1 MPQALLQSVLAQVLA
16 RVDSTVSGM
25 GSPADVL
32 TLAVE
37 RSTRS
42 AVLAA
47 YEIVEQ
53 RQRHSTSRQ
62 QQQQQQRPQTPADP
76 TADAEGVTDS
86 EACFFPALQFPVGL
100 QACTCFVPARCLQG
114 EGIRSQVF
122 CPTQST
128 SIQSQI
134 PPRVSIPLHFRH
146 HSIHRRGPD
155 ARPLLSPADARTVF
169 WRQHEGPTPLN
180 RDQWQLT
187 VVFAM
192 RPKPLSL

>member
-1 MPQALLQSVLAQVLA
+1 VPQALLQSVLAQVLA

-47 YEIVEQ
+47 YEIMEQ
-53 RQRHSTSRQ
+53 RQRQSTSR

-86 EACFFPALQFPVGL
+86 EACFSPLQRSPV
-100 QACTCFVPARCLQG
+100 
-114 EGIRSQVF
+114 
-122 CPTQST
+122 
-128 SIQSQI
+128 
-134 PPRVSIPLHFRH
+134 
-146 HSIHRRGPD
+146 
-155 ARPLLSPADARTVF
+155 
-169 WRQHEGPTPLN
+169 
-180 RDQWQLT
+180 
-187 VVFAM
+187 
-192 RPKPLSL
+192 